1 MQEERSQH
9 KNKSRAMELLA
20 ARLYD
25 MARCELI
32 AGCDLTI
39 CSWRRTVLTRAH
51 CFDSC
56 FDSVLFCRQKV
67 ADKERDS
74 RRLVVGT
81 GDRSERIRTYNFP
94 ENRVTDHRINLTIF
108 GVGEM
113 LDSLKLDSFI
123 DALELEDNTQ
133 KMVHLET

>member
-1 MQEERSQH
+1 M
-9 KNKSRAMELLA
+9 
-20 ARLYD
+20 
-25 MARCELI
+25 
-32 AGCDLTI
+32 
-39 CSWRRTVLTRAH
+39 
-51 CFDSC
+51 
-56 FDSVLFCRQKV
+56 LFCRQKA